1 MRIRTLAACLTAGVL
16 LLACGGTSGSG
27 QSNTGPKQG
36 GTLTTAIGIDPDT
49 LDPAA
54 QTTTTVGQIV
64 LMMVEPLA
72 TVDQNGKLQPV
83 LATKWEMA
91 PDAMSYTFTLRQG
104 VKFSDGEPFNAQAV
118 KFNLDRL
125 LSPTTFKSQ
134 PGVLKVIKDTQVV
147 DDSHVKVGL
156 KNPFAPF
163 VSAMAQ
169 ATVGMIAPNSVN
181 QAPNTPA
188 TIAQPVGTGPYVFK
202 ERVKG
207 DHITMTRNPSYWGQK
222 PAYATQTYKIVPE
235 AASRE
240 SLVKAGQVDV
250 AHLPPANDIPALKQ
264 NSDVKL
270 VLGPSDRTIQIVI
283 NNQDKN
289 QPLLSKPE
297 VRQALNYAVNK
308 QAIVK
313 NVLFGAADPVNS
325 TMTSSLVGYCKTGTY
340 DYNPSKAKQLLQQA
354 GASGMSIKLISP
366 QGRYISDYNV
376 AQAIAGDLRN
386 VGLKVDLGNPMDWPT
401 YISTTQVA
409 PDKATTDLHLLGWAP
424 QYLDASQ
431 NLIQFQKDQ
440 WPPAGQAT
448 GYFENAQAD
457 ALIQKA
463 NGESNDAQRKQDYC
477 QAQQMIW
484 NSAPWIF
491 LYNQKNPFVVSNKVQ
506 GVIGLPNEQFKTTW
520 ATPASNA

>member
-1 MRIRTLAACLTAGVL
+1 MRIRTLAACLTAGAL
-16 LLACGGTSGSG
+16 LLACGGTSGSN
-27 QSNTGPKQG
+27 QSTTGPKQG

-54 QTTTTVGQIV
+54 LTTTTVGQIV

-72 TVDQNGKLQPV
+72 TVDQNGKVQPV

-91 PDAMSYTFTLRQG
+91 PDGLSYTYTLRQG

-118 KFNLDRL
+118 KFSLDRML
-125 LSPTTFKSQ
+125 APTTFKSQ
-134 PGVLKVIKDTQVV
+134 PGVLRVIKDTQVI
-147 DDSHVKVGL
+147 DDSHVKINL
-156 KNPFAPF
+156 KQPFAPF

-169 ATVGMIAPNSVN
+169 GVAGIIAPNSVN

-207 DHITMTRNPSYWGQK
+207 DHITMTKNPNYWGQK
-222 PAYATQTYKIVPE
+222 PSYQTQTYKIVPE

-250 AHLPPANDIPALKQ
+250 AHLPPANDIPALK
-264 NSDVKL
+264 NNPDVKM
-270 VLGPSDRTIQIVI
+270 VLGPSDRTIQMII
-283 NNQDKN
+283 NNQDKD

-313 NVLFGAADPVNS
+313 NVLFGAAEPVNS
-325 TMTSSLVGYCKTGTY
+325 TMTNSLFGYCKTGSY
-340 DYNPSKAKQLLQQA
+340 DYNPNKAKQMLQQA
-354 GASGMSIKLISP
+354 GASGMTVKMIAP

-401 YISTTQVA
+401 YQATTTVA
-409 PDKATTDLHLLGWAP
+409 PEKAVTDLHLLGWAP

-431 NLIQFQKDQ
+431 NLTQFQKDQ
-440 WPPAGQAT
+440 WAPTGQAT
-448 GYFENAQAD
+448 AYYDDPQAS

-477 QAQQMIW
+477 QAQQIIW
-484 NSAPWIF
+484 KGAPWIF
-491 LYNQKNPFVVSNKVQ
+491 LYNQKNPFVVSNKVT
-506 GVIGLPNEQFKTTW
+506 GVYGLPNEQFKTTW
-520 ATPASNA
+520 ASPASNA